1 MTRADQCVAE
11 PHRPPEKNGIH
22 SSITSAGADGTGVP
36 LHAVRAAGATVTTAG
51 GTTWKH
57 GKPRARAPTQHSSL
71 DLSAAWGPKK
81 KKKEKRPQ
89 RPHGAGGP
97 PKTPIIAAAAAR
109 QAPRRLQEG
118 CNFHPADPPQS
129 RIRLLASPNDTS
141 HGPPVHPP
149 SLVVSHR
156 AAPLAPPATA
166 SSPVRTAI
174 RTHFLP
180 TSGCAATLR
189 RADKGPSSRARK
201 AARQDQAFQVA
212 LRRL

>member
-1 MTRADQCVAE
+1 MQCAQLELLSLQRVEPPGSTANQEPGHPLSTR
-11 PHRPPEKNGIH
+11 R
-22 SSITSAGADGTGVP
+22 STSQLPGDP
-36 LHAVRAAGATVTTAG
+36 
-51 GTTWKH
+51 
-57 GKPRARAPTQHSSL
+57 
-71 DLSAAWGPKK
+71 K

-156 AAPLAPPATA
+156 AAPLAP
-166 SSPVRTAI
+166 
-174 RTHFLP
+174 
-180 TSGCAATLR
+180 SGDSLFPRANRDPHPFPPDVWLR
-189 RADKGPSSRARK
+189 CDPPSR
-201 AARQDQAFQVA
+201 
-212 LRRL
+212 

>member
-1 MTRADQCVAE
+1 M
-11 PHRPPEKNGIH
+11 RP
-22 SSITSAGADGTGVP
+22 
-36 LHAVRAAGATVTTAG
+36 
-51 GTTWKH
+51 
-57 GKPRARAPTQHSSL
+57 
-71 DLSAAWGPKK
+71 LSALSCHRFRRHPFIHHQCRRGRDGSSTSCSARSWSYCHYSGWNHLEARQTKSPGTHSALVARPLSCLGTQ

-156 AAPLAPPATA
+156 AAPLAP
-166 SSPVRTAI
+166 
-174 RTHFLP
+174 
-180 TSGCAATLR
+180 SGDSLFPRANRDPHPFPPDVWLR
-189 RADKGPSSRARK
+189 CDPPSR
-201 AARQDQAFQVA
+201 
-212 LRRL
+212 